1 MFVFVIGALKGK
13 GGGGITGTKPWAW
26 MPFWLRALWLLECI
40 EQARGLSREAGVE
53 EKDES

>member
-1 MFVFVIGALKGK
+1 MFVFVLGALKGK
-13 GGGGITGTKPWAW
+13 GGGITGTKPWAW